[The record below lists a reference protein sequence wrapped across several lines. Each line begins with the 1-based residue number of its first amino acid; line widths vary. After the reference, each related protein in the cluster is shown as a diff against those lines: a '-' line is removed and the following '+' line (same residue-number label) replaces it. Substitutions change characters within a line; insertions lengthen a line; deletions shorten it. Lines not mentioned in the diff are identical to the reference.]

1 MFIVHIEHIKHTGC
15 IEHREVTQM
24 ALTGE
29 ARKARAAYLRQWR
42 KRNPGKQK
50 EYDQKKWE
58 KKAAAIR
65 AEKEAAAAAEA
76 SA

>member
-1 MFIVHIEHIKHTGC
+1 
-15 IEHREVTQM
+15 M

-42 KRNPGKQK
+42 KKNPGKQK